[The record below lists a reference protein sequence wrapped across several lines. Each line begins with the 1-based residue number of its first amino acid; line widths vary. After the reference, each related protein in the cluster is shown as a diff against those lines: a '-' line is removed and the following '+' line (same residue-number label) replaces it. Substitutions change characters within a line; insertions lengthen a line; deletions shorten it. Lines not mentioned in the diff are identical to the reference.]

1 LQGICGLRGAARRAA
16 GPGAGDPLPD
26 PIAECRSLRYGSLA
40 GPPGI
45 SFLPPTE
52 HAVMNEQLS
61 FPKDK
66 IKILLLEGIHD
77 SAVEHFHDHGYHQVQ
92 RVSTALSGADLEQ
105 ALDGVHMVGIRSRTQ
120 LTRQAIESANRLMT
134 IGCFCIG
141 TNQVDLT
148 AAAHRGIP
156 VFNAPH
162 SNTRSVAEM
171 VIAEMIMLLRKL
183 GDKNTATHQGRWIKS
198 AEGSFELR
206 GKTLGIVGYG
216 HIGSQVSILA
226 EAMGMRVLYHD
237 ILPRLPMGNARQV
250 GTLANLLS
258 SVDIV
263 TLHVPE
269 DPSTANLIDAE
280 RLAEMRAGSYLIN
293 ASRGTV
299 VDVDAL
305 TEALRSGHLAG
316 AAIDVFPREPA
327 HASEPFVSP
336 LQNLP
341 NVVLTPHIG
350 GSTLEAQ
357 NNIGREVAAKLTM
370 YSDQGAT
377 VGAVNFPQLSL
388 APQQRAHRLLHIH
401 HNQPGVL
408 AGINRALAACEVNIV
423 GQHLQ
428 TTADLGY
435 VVTDVDREYPDALR
449 SQLEAVPGT
458 IRFRIL
464 Y

>member
-1 LQGICGLRGAARRAA
+1 
-16 GPGAGDPLPD
+16 
-26 PIAECRSLRYGSLA
+26 
-40 GPPGI
+40 
-45 SFLPPTE
+45 
-52 HAVMNEQLS
+52 MNEQLS
-61 FPKDK
+61 FPKEK
-66 IKILLLEGIHD
+66 IKVLLLEGIHA
-77 SAVEHFHDHGYHQVQ
+77 SAVEYFQAQGYTHVQQV
-92 RVSTALSGADLEQ
+92 SKALTGKDLVQ
-105 ALDGVHMVGIRSRTQ
+105 VLDGVHMVGIRSRTQ
-120 LTRQAIESANRLMT
+120 LTAEVIESAGRLMA

-141 TNQVDLT
+141 TNQVDLVS
-148 AAAHRGIP
+148 AARRGIP

-183 GDKNTATHQGRWIKS
+183 GDKNTAAHAGNWIKS

-237 ILPRLPMGNARQV
+237 ILSRLPMGNARQV
-250 GTLANLLS
+250 DTLRELLGA
-258 SVDIV
+258 VDIV

-269 DPSTANLIDAE
+269 DASTQNMMDAA
-280 RLAEMRAGSYLIN
+280 RLAEMRPGSYLIN

-305 TEALRSGHLAG
+305 ADALRAGHLAG

-327 HASEPFVSP
+327 HADEPFVSP
-336 LQNLP
+336 LQRLP

-370 YSDQGAT
+370 YSDQGST

-388 APQQRAHRLLHIH
+388 APAQRAHRLLHIH

-408 AGINRALAACEVNIV
+408 AGINRVLAAGEANIL

-449 SQLEAVPGT
+449 TQLAAVPGT